1 MQQPNRLDD
10 EFDPCE
16 DLVGDHGGGWQVHDQ
31 RQPYVTTPLPEPL
44 LALNLE
50 CLGRIAARAQEQG
63 NSQIQGQG
71 RTARVAQSAVEQLL
85 QREWAALPPQALERI
100 ARMPYALLDG
110 GLGDAAR
117 WHASS
122 LVGVRDAER
131 TRTGIATVFEPRDG
145 VTLLRRLLIYGWHL
159 ARTRPRA
166 ARLVMG
172 AGAASIDRL
181 AQCSLL
187 ALETFAEVHGP
198 QVQLRW
204 HDQPEFWLRI
214 LAASQDAAGSR
225 LQDLVLVG
233 VQRLAGQSV
242 GVRPRGL
249 R

>member
-1 MQQPNRLDD
+1 VQQPNRLNE
-10 EFDPCE
+10 EFDPCK
-16 DLVGDHGGGWQVHDQ
+16 DPAGDHGNRWEVHDQ
-31 RQPYVTTPLPEPL
+31 RQIYVTAPLSEPL

-50 CLGRIAARAQEQG
+50 CMDLIAARAQEQ
-63 NSQIQGQG
+63 QHKQAQDQC
-71 RTARVAQSAVEQLL
+71 RTAPGAQAAVCQLL
-85 QREWAALPPQALERI
+85 RREWAALPREALQRI

-110 GLGDAAR
+110 GFGDASR
-117 WHASS
+117 WHESS

-131 TRTGIATVFEPRDG
+131 TRAGIATDFEPRVG
-145 VTLLRRLLIYGWHL
+145 VALVRRLLIYGWHL

-166 ARLVMG
+166 ARLVLG

-181 AQCSLL
+181 AQSSLV

-198 QVQLRW
+198 QVRLRW

-214 LAASQDAAGSR
+214 LAASRDASGSR